1 MSSPDILVLGFFLL
15 ASNLTLCALFAPA
28 RQGSGG
34 AHHVMRLW
42 KLLGLAMLNIAS
54 WAIVLEQAGATKGF
68 SESFVRT
75 ASVFA
80 LMGGYYDGAV
90 MPEPWNAFAP
100 LIALNGLLFI
110 PCALLPIFLPSVA
123 EAPPAVGAPAADSS
137 SATPTLAAPPA
148 APAPVETAAWQKN
161 SEVSVEA
168 SVSASVEKPGVAS
181 VEKPAPA
188 QRPATPSPAVV
199 PAPAAAPALN
209 PAASPLMAT
218 LEDLPEEPS
227 LSEPA
232 ADPNQLG
239 VYRASV
245 PKGPALSPAEAEY
258 AAQMKPLGPTPPPIR
273 FGRPL

>member
-110 PCALLPIFLPSVA
+110 PCALLPMFLPSVA
-123 EAPPAVGAPAADSS
+123 AAPVALGAPVADTST
-137 SATPTLAAPPA
+137 ATLTLAAPAPL
-148 APAPVETAAWQKN
+148 APAPLETAARQKDPG
-161 SEVSVEA
+161 A
-168 SVSASVEKPGVAS
+168 SGERPVGAS

-188 QRPATPSPAVV
+188 RQPATPEPSAV
-199 PAPAAAPALN
+199 PAPSAGAVLN

-218 LEDLPEEPS
+218 LEDLPEPS
-227 LSEPA
+227 FNEPA

>member
-15 ASNLTLCALFAPA
+15 VSNLTLCALFAPS
-28 RQGSGG
+28 RHGSGG

-42 KLLGLAMLNIAS
+42 KLLGLAILNIAS
-54 WAIVLEQAGATKGF
+54 WAIVLEQAGATEGF
-68 SESFVRT
+68 SESFLRT

-90 MPEPWNAFAP
+90 MSEPWNALAP

-123 EAPPAVGAPAADSS
+123 APVPDSS
-137 SATPTLAAPPA
+137 SAAPTLAATSV
-148 APAPVETAAWQKN
+148 APATVETAASRKD
-161 SEVSVEA
+161 SEASVEA
-168 SVSASVEKPGVAS
+168 SVSAPVGKPVVAS
-181 VEKPAPA
+181 AEKPAPA
-188 QRPATPSPAVV
+188 QQPVTPSPTGV
-199 PAPAAAPALN
+199 PAPAAGPVLN

-218 LEDLPEEPS
+218 LEDLPEPS
-227 LSEPA
+227 FSEPA

>member
-137 SATPTLAAPPA
+137 SAAPTLAAMPA
-148 APAPVETAAWQKN
+148 EPAPVETAARQKN

-168 SVSASVEKPGVAS
+168 SVSAS

-199 PAPAAAPALN
+199 PAPAVAPALN

-218 LEDLPEEPS
+218 LEDLPEPS

>member
-1 MSSPDILVLGFFLL
+1 
-15 ASNLTLCALFAPA
+15 
-28 RQGSGG
+28 
-34 AHHVMRLW
+34 MRLW
-42 KLLGLAMLNIAS
+42 KLLGLAILNIAS
-54 WAIVLEQAGATKGF
+54 WAIVLEQAGAMEGF
-68 SESFVRT
+68 SESFLRT

-90 MPEPWNAFAP
+90 LSEPWNAFAP

-123 EAPPAVGAPAADSS
+123 APVADSS
-137 SATPTLAAPPA
+137 STAPTLSETPL
-148 APAPVETAAWQKN
+148 APAPVETAAPRKD
-161 SEVSVEA
+161 SAASVES
-168 SVSASVEKPGVAS
+168 SVSASVEKPAAAS
-181 VEKPAPA
+181 AEKPAPA
-188 QRPATPSPAVV
+188 QRPASPSPAAV
-199 PAPAAAPALN
+199 PAPGAGPALN

-218 LEDLPEEPS
+218 LEDLPEPTF
-227 LSEPA
+227 SEPA

>member
-1 MSSPDILVLGFFLL
+1 M
-15 ASNLTLCALFAPA
+15 
-28 RQGSGG
+28 
-34 AHHVMRLW
+34 
-42 KLLGLAMLNIAS
+42 
-54 WAIVLEQAGATKGF
+54 
-68 SESFVRT
+68 
-75 ASVFA
+75 
-80 LMGGYYDGAV
+80 
-90 MPEPWNAFAP
+90 
-100 LIALNGLLFI
+100 
-110 PCALLPIFLPSVA
+110 
-123 EAPPAVGAPAADSS
+123 
-137 SATPTLAAPPA
+137 
-148 APAPVETAAWQKN
+148 
-161 SEVSVEA
+161 EA
-168 SVSASVEKPGVAS
+168 SVSAS

-199 PAPAAAPALN
+199 PAAVGPALN

-218 LEDLPEEPS
+218 LEDLPEPS

>member
-90 MPEPWNAFAP
+90 MPEPWNVFAP

-137 SATPTLAAPPA
+137 SATPTLAATPA
-148 APAPVETAAWQKN
+148 APAPVETAARQKN
-161 SEVSVEA
+161 SEASVEA
-168 SVSASVEKPGVAS
+168 SGSAPVEKPGVAS

-218 LEDLPEEPS
+218 LEDLPEPS